1 VLPKDSVFVEDV
13 KPPSASVFLKL
24 RSKLTPAKVEAI
36 VHLVASAVE
45 NLKPELVTVVDSD
58 GKVLSKGLGLDE
70 SESPMNK
77 QFAYKLEY
85 EKNMAGRIQSM
96 LEEIVGPGKAIVR
109 VTADMNFAKVDT
121 NEEIYDPDAQVIRS
135 KQTGSDQSN
144 KSNTP
149 AANVSSVNPLTG
161 GGTTP
166 AGSSESNQHQDET
179 VNYEISKTVRVTQN
193 PVGALTKLSVAAV
206 LDGTYKMEKNDKG
219 VDVKT
224 FVPRTPE
231 EMTRF
236 ETIVKQ
242 AMGYSADR
250 EDQLSVESIPFSTGD
265 VWEKSSEGGPGFS
278 WEDFKKEYGRPIV
291 NILLIILLFF
301 FVVRPLV
308 KTFKQV
314 SSEDEEDP
322 LLKQEVGKLTY
333 DDQGRPVLPRPK
345 AVPVHEKAMIMAR
358 EDINRSANIIRGW
371 LSEGEE

>member
-1 VLPKDSVFVEDV
+1 
-13 KPPSASVFLKL
+13 
-24 RSKLTPAKVEAI
+24 
-36 VHLVASAVE
+36 
-45 NLKPELVTVVDSD
+45 
-58 GKVLSKGLGLDE
+58 
-70 SESPMNK
+70 
-77 QFAYKLEY
+77 
-85 EKNMAGRIQSM
+85 
-96 LEEIVGPGKAIVR
+96 
-109 VTADMNFAKVDT
+109 
-121 NEEIYDPDAQVIRS
+121 VIRS

-250 EDQLSVESIPFSTGD
+250 EDQLSVESIPFSSGD
-265 VWEKSSEGGPGFS
+265 VWEKNGEGAPGFS
-278 WEDFKKEYGRPIV
+278 WDDFKKEYGRPIV

-358 EDINRSANIIRGW
+358 EDINRSANIIKGW